1 MLTER
6 RVKGCAQVRAG
17 SKAPGERGRRAGKV
31 DSSTAGGPRT
41 RRSVAPF
48 RPTLAPAIWTSV
60 GAMQR
65 DAAQAERRYLEM
77 IQQLQG
83 WAGHRGVSGSE
94 PIRISSFLL
103 ARCLGVDNVAAGMI
117 AAAVSLRD
125 IGNLG
130 VPPEILRHPGPLSSR
145 EWRLVQ
151 RHTLV
156 GATLLGG
163 SDSPMIQMASLLALT
178 HHERWDGTGYPR
190 GLQGEEIPLAARIVA
205 LVDQYDAL
213 RSARPHRML
222 RTHLQACKIL
232 LNGDDKTSPGHF
244 DQEVLKG
251 FARIHQEIE
260 SVYDPPSAQSPAKI
274 EKVMESG

>member
-1 MLTER
+1 
-6 RVKGCAQVRAG
+6 
-17 SKAPGERGRRAGKV
+17 
-31 DSSTAGGPRT
+31 
-41 RRSVAPF
+41 
-48 RPTLAPAIWTSV
+48 
-60 GAMQR
+60 MQR

-83 WAGHRGVSGSE
+83 WAGNSGASTSE

-130 VPPEILRHPGPLSSR
+130 VPQEILRHPGPLSSL

-163 SDSPMIQMASLLALT
+163 SDSPMIQMASVLALN

-190 GLQGEEIPLAARIVA
+190 GLQGEEIPLAARIVT

-213 RSARPHRML
+213 RSPRPHRML
-222 RTHLQACKIL
+222 RNHLQACKIL
-232 LNGDDKTSPGHF
+232 LTGDDKTSPSHF
-244 DQEVLKG
+244 DREVLKG
-251 FARIHQEIE
+251 FAKIHQEIE
-260 SVYDPPSAQSPAKI
+260 RVYEPPSEQSPAKI
-274 EKVMESG
+274 EPAIELG